1 IFAGNSLIASDFYDG
16 GLFLTK
22 KEERKIN
29 VFDWKRHFKN
39 IMSLG
44 GFDCMLGNP
53 PYGASFSDLEKKY
66 LKNKHKFSDIEIESY
81 ILFLEKSFDFLKD
94 NGILGYII
102 PSNLFTNQRYKE
114 IRSLLLNN
122 SHINY
127 LLDLGDGVF
136 KEASVDTC
144 ITIFS
149 KQKPNLN
156 HIISG
161 YVGNLVKNINY
172 SSFLQNDFTKNK
184 YKLFNIYTSSQTS
197 LIAEKI
203 AEKGEFL
210 EKLVDFSRGV
220 EFGYKSDYTTEK
232 AKTKNAKPLIAGRCI
247 NKYKIIFE
255 NRYVIFDEKD
265 VSNFKT
271 KHIYES
277 EKILV
282 RRIGTEIIATFDD
295 QKYYN
300 VCDVYNLLS
309 KNINLKYILGFLNSK
324 LMSFYLQTQFKN
336 AKKLFPKIPIAYLK
350 QLPIIVLD
358 TKNKNDKNLYD
369 KIILHVETLLEL
381 EKRLLNTK
389 TDSEKRSLND
399 RIFRNKE
406 ELDNLIFDLYALT
419 DEEIKII
426 LGE

>member
-1 IFAGNSLIASDFYDG
+1 
-16 GLFLTK
+16 
-22 KEERKIN
+22 
-29 VFDWKRHFKN
+29 
-39 IMSLG
+39 
-44 GFDCMLGNP
+44 
-53 PYGASFSDLEKKY
+53 
-66 LKNKHKFSDIEIESY
+66 
-81 ILFLEKSFDFLKD
+81 
-94 NGILGYII
+94 
-102 PSNLFTNQRYKE
+102 
-114 IRSLLLNN
+114 
-122 SHINY
+122 
-127 LLDLGDGVF
+127 
-136 KEASVDTC
+136 
-144 ITIFS
+144 
-149 KQKPNLN
+149 
-156 HIISG
+156 
-161 YVGNLVKNINY
+161 
-172 SSFLQNDFTKNK
+172 
-184 YKLFNIYTSSQTS
+184 
-197 LIAEKI
+197 
-203 AEKGEFL
+203 
-210 EKLVDFSRGV
+210 
-220 EFGYKSDYTTEK
+220 
-232 AKTKNAKPLIAGRCI
+232 TKNAKPLIAGRCI